1 MPSTIKQQPK
11 KFTKNRLQSSLPY
24 YFDMEEPLMM
34 ETNRM
39 RSASPLC
46 FDWPEAADDILND
59 VFLDRGDNMN
69 RSRGNL
75 EFPDGSSADL
85 LHPGPGCSSGID
97 TTLDDKETG
106 DVTSKARTVTSK
118 KRSLSKSD
126 AVSAGRRKKK
136 PKGMPKRPLSAYNLY
151 FQSERAAVQ
160 ARAEKEDDSKK
171 LGFEGLGKVIGKQW
185 RELSDE
191 DRKKYEKLAEKDS
204 VRYRNEMEIYK
215 QEKSRKIAED
225 EQEKFSLS
233 MGGQRSNEI
242 IYGRS
247 LLNNSPQQEE
257 KVYGPFSARP
267 QDEGNL
273 LQPQYLPAIFPRAKS
288 PFDGLAAPPAQRPQ
302 QILSFPPPPPESYA
316 SDGNNLLLPPGME
329 IILADRNGKDRKYC
343 VEYKCYSMS
352 REEAHNYIE
361 SVTGAVPTQPSAA
374 ADSAA
379 SATSNSNSNTE
390 RASQFGGPWEN
401 GLPCGQQEYV

>member
-1 MPSTIKQQPK
+1 MLCNNQQHQNLKPFTI
-11 KFTKNRLQSSLPY
+11 QSS
-24 YFDMEEPLMM
+24 FAAMEEPLVIQ
-34 ETNRM
+34 TNRM

-46 FDWPEAADDILND
+46 FDWPETTDDILND
-59 VFLDRGDNMN
+59 VFLDRGDYMK

-85 LHPGPGCSSGID
+85 LHPGAASSSGID
-97 TTLDDKETG
+97 TALYEKEME
-106 DVTSKARTVTSK
+106 DIPSKARTVTSK
-118 KRSLSKSD
+118 KRSFSKSD
-126 AVSAGRRKKK
+126 AVTTGRRKKK

-151 FQSERAAVQ
+151 FQSERTAVQ
-160 ARAEKEDDSKK
+160 ARAEKEDNSKK

-204 VRYRNEMEIYK
+204 VRYRKEMEIYN
-215 QEKSRKIAED
+215 QEKSRKIVKD
-225 EQEKFSLS
+225 EEEKFLSS
-233 MGGQRSNEI
+233 MGGQRTNEI
-242 IYGRS
+242 TYGRS
-247 LLNNSPQQEE
+247 LLDNSPQQEE
-257 KVYGPFSARP
+257 KAHGSFSARP

-273 LQPQYLPAIFPRAKS
+273 LQPQYLPAIFPGPKS
-288 PFDGLAAPPAQRPQ
+288 PYDGLVAPPARRPQ
-302 QILSFPPPPPESYA
+302 SILSYPPPPPERHA

-329 IILADRNGKDRKYC
+329 IILSDRNGKDRKYC

-361 SVTGAVPTQPSAA
+361 SVTRAVPAQPSAA

-379 SATSNSNSNTE
+379 SGTSSTE
-390 RASQFGGPWEN
+390 RASQFGGPWDN
-401 GLPCGQQEYV
+401 GLPNFQEESV